1 VSQFVRG
8 GHLLPGRGRQRA
20 QVVGVDVDPTA
31 NSVGRDG
38 DVPGVVGD
46 LVAEQ
51 VRKVRRASN
60 AHCLVDVDGE
70 KND

>member
-20 QVVGVDVDPTA
+20 QVVGVDVDPSA

-38 DVPGVVGD
+38 DVPAVVGD
-46 LVAEQ
+46 LIAEQ
-51 VRKVRRASN
+51 GAEGSASVERALSSST
-60 AHCLVDVDGE
+60 
-70 KND
+70 